1 VADCVQTVSG
11 RERLVSVDTDA
22 GTGIHTLIALEEQLV
37 VNRIVATPYGG
48 VNPALANVYYN
59 LHRLAY
65 KVAGKALLAVQG
77 ATEGVW
83 GAMGLLAVSR

>member
-1 VADCVQTVSG
+1 M
-11 RERLVSVDTDA
+11 
-22 GTGIHTLIALEEQLV
+22 EELLV
-37 VNRIVATPYGG
+37 VNGIVATPYGG

-65 KVAGKALLAVQG
+65 SVAGKAVLAVQG

-83 GAMGLLAVSR
+83 GALAMLAASH